1 VLYNENSFWH
11 NNWLSLHIKFI
22 KNMKYFTL
30 LFAVLLLSVS
40 TINAQSTAKAAD
52 KTAKTTKAPKGKPVK
67 VTGPQ
72 ITFTSMT
79 MDYGTIPNAS
89 NGDREFT
96 FKNTGKEPLIISG
109 CSGSCGCT
117 VPTCPKEAILPGKT
131 GTIKVHYDTNRTG
144 AFSKNV
150 TVQSNDPSG
159 PKVLTISG
167 TVNAPQ

>member
-1 VLYNENSFWH
+1 
-11 NNWLSLHIKFI
+11 
-22 KNMKYFTL
+22 M
-30 LFAVLLLSVS
+30 
-40 TINAQSTAKAAD
+40 
-52 KTAKTTKAPKGKPVK
+52 
-67 VTGPQ
+67 
-72 ITFTSMT
+72 
-79 MDYGTIPNAS
+79 
-89 NGDREFT
+89 
-96 FKNTGKEPLIISG
+96 IISG